1 MQLSSFKIII
11 TGGAQGMGAHFARRL
26 AEAGAQVAAGDVN
39 EAGLAQLVETTRGLP
54 GKVHVRKLDVANE
67 AEVGAFVDWAAGAM
81 GGLNGLINNAG
92 ILRDGLLVK
101 KDRTTGQIA
110 KLSKEHW
117 DQVIG
122 VNLTGA
128 TLMVRDTVAKMAA
141 TEQRPGVI
149 VNMSSIARHGNR
161 GQSNYS
167 AAKAALAANTVTWA
181 REFAPFGI
189 RVGAIAPGMIETPMT
204 QSMNQKARDAL
215 VANIPVGRI
224 GVPEDIW
231 LAVKFVLECD
241 YFSGDTIDVHGGLVM

>member
-181 REFAPFGI
+181 REFAPLGI